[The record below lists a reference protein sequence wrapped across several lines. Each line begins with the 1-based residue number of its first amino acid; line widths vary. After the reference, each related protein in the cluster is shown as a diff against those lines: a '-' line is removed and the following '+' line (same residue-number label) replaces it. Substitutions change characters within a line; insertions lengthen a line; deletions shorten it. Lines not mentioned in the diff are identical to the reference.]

1 MTRKPKILITNDDG
15 INAPGIWHL
24 WKGLKDKADVSI
36 IAPAMQKSGVGLA
49 LTLHKPITI
58 DPVKWEDQTPA
69 WKVSGT
75 PADCVRFG
83 LRVVLSERPD
93 LIVSGINR
101 GSNAGR
107 NVLYSGTIGG
117 VIEGAM
123 KDIPGIAFSSVDF
136 ENPRFENITPYVYPI
151 VEHFLEHPPTDGTVL
166 NVNFP
171 SKFEKYKGIR
181 FTKQG
186 KGLWIEEPDQ
196 RIHPDGD
203 PYYWH
208 GGRWSDHLEHE
219 ESDVALLNDGYVTI
233 VPIHVHELTDHG
245 FLSTHRSHF
254 ENKLA
259 TFSPEELEKESK

>member
-1 MTRKPKILITNDDG
+1 MDRKPKILITNDDG
-15 INAPGIWHL
+15 ITASGIWHL
-24 WKGLKDKADVSI
+24 WNALKDKADLTIV
-36 IAPAMQKSGVGLA
+36 APAIQKSGAGLG

-58 DPVKWEDQTPA
+58 NPVKWEGETAA

-83 LRVVLSERPD
+83 LRVVLNEKPD
-93 LIVSGINR
+93 IIVSGINR

-123 KDIPGIAFSSVDF
+123 KEIPGIAFSSVEFD
-136 ENPRFENITPYVYPI
+136 EPRFESIESYIYPI
-151 VEHFLEHPPTDGTVL
+151 VEHFLEHPLESGTVI

-171 SKFEKYKGIR
+171 SKFEKFKGVKMAR
-181 FTKQG
+181 QG
-186 KGLWIEEPDQ
+186 RSLWVEDPDE
-196 RIHPDGD
+196 RLHPDGE

-208 GGRWSDHLEHE
+208 GGQWSHHE
-219 ESDVALLNDGYVTI
+219 EHDDSDIALLSEGYVTA

-245 FLSTHRSHF
+245 FFSKRKSHF
-254 ENKLA
+254 ESHFNDI
-259 TFSPEELEKESK
+259 S